1 VVQTPNSAFVLDL
14 SGKNYQSLG
23 LEEAVCW
30 HSGNG
35 IEARGRRPSVRI
47 ERSKLT
53 TVQPQTL
60 LRSASSAGMASSAVI
75 DSGAADA
82 AIRVLAVIPGDGRGN
97 TFIFARR
104 QVESLV
110 RRGIAVRVFYLPPRT
125 SLIPLLRDYLHLR
138 RAITAFSP
146 SIVHAHYGAMTSF
159 LCALTTHCPLAIT
172 FRGSDL
178 NPEPERGFP
187 RDEIA
192 LFLSQISTL
201 RAAAIICASAQLRSR
216 LWWRRARAVIAPSG
230 VNLSLFQPRDK
241 REARNILGW
250 KLNERIALFN
260 RSNCPLLK
268 GLGLAREAV
277 SVAEGK
283 LGAIRFVEL
292 DDSVPPEKMPL
303 YLNGADCLLLASEF
317 EGSPNILKEA
327 LACNLPVA
335 SVDVGDAAERLEG
348 VFPSRVV
355 RRDARELGMA
365 LAEILQEQRRS
376 NGRDHIGACS
386 EEKVA
391 EAVSIVYRQVLQ
403 RS

>member
-1 VVQTPNSAFVLDL
+1 
-14 SGKNYQSLG
+14 
-23 LEEAVCW
+23 
-30 HSGNG
+30 
-35 IEARGRRPSVRI
+35 
-47 ERSKLT
+47 
-53 TVQPQTL
+53 
-60 LRSASSAGMASSAVI
+60 MASSAVI
-75 DSGAADA
+75 GSDTAET
-82 AIRVLAVIPGDGRGN
+82 AIRVLAVIPGDGSGN
-97 TFIFARR
+97 CFIFARR
-104 QVESLV
+104 QMESLV
-110 RRGIAVRVFYLPPRT
+110 RRGICVRVFYLPPRT
-125 SLIPLLRDYLHLR
+125 SPIPLLRECMHLR
-138 RAITAFSP
+138 RAISAFSP
-146 SIVHAHYGAMTSF
+146 SIVHAHYGTMTSF
-159 LCALTTHCPLAIT
+159 LCALTTRSPLAIT

-178 NPEPERGFP
+178 NPERERGFL
-187 RDEIA
+187 RNGIA

-201 RAAAIICASAQLRSR
+201 RAAAIICTSAQLRDR
-216 LWWRRARAVIAPSG
+216 LWWRKARAVIAPSG

-241 REARNILGW
+241 REARNALGW
-250 KLNERIALFN
+250 KANDRVVLFN
-260 RSNCPLLK
+260 GSKYPLLK
-268 GLGLAREAV
+268 GLYLAREAV

-283 LGAIRFVEL
+283 LGAIRFIEL
-292 DDSVPPEKMPL
+292 DDGVPPEKMPF

-335 SVDVGDAAERLEG
+335 SVDVGDAKERLEG

-365 LAEILQEQRRS
+365 LAEILQEPRRS